1 MQVSDEAGA
10 PCGIEGHI
18 ERVYWRD
25 GEAWVRLRTRAGG
38 WLSVPWRQTHL
49 APLTVAEGFPTAPRL
64 SPAAL
69 LALVRHLR
77 HRCPAGDSTC
87 PPEPSP

>member
-25 GEAWVRLRTRAGG
+25 GEAWVRLRTHAGG
-38 WLSVPWRQTHL
+38 GLSVPWHQTQL
-49 APLTVAEGFPTAPRL
+49 APLTVAEGFPTTPRL

-77 HRCPAGDSTC
+77 HRRPAGDSSC
-87 PPEPSP
+87 PPGRSP

>member
-25 GEAWVRLRTRAGG
+25 GEAWVRLRTHAGG
-38 WLSVPWRQTHL
+38 LSVPWHQTQL
-49 APLTVAEGFPTAPRL
+49 APLTVAEGFPTTPRL

-77 HRCPAGDSTC
+77 HRRPAGDSSC
-87 PPEPSP
+87 PPGRSP

>member
-1 MQVSDEAGA
+1 MQVNDEAGA

-18 ERVYWRD
+18 ERVYWRN
-25 GEAWVRLRTRAGG
+25 GEAWVRLRTRAGD
-38 WLSVPWRQTHL
+38 WRSVPWRQTHL
-49 APLTVAEGFPTAPRL
+49 SPLSVAAGFPTAPRL

-77 HRCPAGDSTC
+77 HRRPAGNSTC